1 MRIKRTSKFTAICD
15 IDTDHLAKH
24 AVENNVP
31 NTFTDYHDLIACP
44 DVNTVFIVTPT
55 CFHAEIFYVAAEAHK
70 NIFLEKPVTDPPSE
84 IDNMIRARDESN
96 IIVQVGLCL
105 RFSPVFWYIKQM
117 INDPENQVNWGRL
130 QNVIF
135 RDSQD
140 KPYTGMGPIHRLG
153 EKILNK
159 RFTAVCL
166 NIRFM
171 MLI

>member
-1 MRIKRTSKFTAICD
+1 
-15 IDTDHLAKH
+15 
-24 AVENNVP
+24 
-31 NTFTDYHDLIACP
+31 
-44 DVNTVFIVTPT
+44 
-55 CFHAEIFYVAAEAHK
+55 
-70 NIFLEKPVTDPPSE
+70 
-84 IDNMIRARDESN
+84 MIRARDESN

-153 EKILNK
+153 KKILNK

>member
-1 MRIKRTSKFTAICD
+1 M
-15 IDTDHLAKH
+15 
-24 AVENNVP
+24 
-31 NTFTDYHDLIACP
+31 
-44 DVNTVFIVTPT
+44 
-55 CFHAEIFYVAAEAHK
+55 
-70 NIFLEKPVTDPPSE
+70 TDPPSE

-140 KPYTGMGPIHRLG
+140 KPYTGIATHPSDLA
-153 EKILNK
+153 K
-159 RFTAVCL
+159 RS
-166 NIRFM
+166 
-171 MLI
+171 